1 MAVSLTTYLN
11 NQIKGKGS
19 TLAKEKAKA
28 GKYKSIAAAKKA
40 GALYYT
46 DKNGKVMAAVYA
58 EDLKKAPTKTAAPK
72 KSLRP
77 RARPNNV
84 GSTLATTA
92 EETAEVK
99 KRNAEIKL
107 AERARKNT
115 GPNAAR
121 KKPMAN
127 KNGSG
132 YLKNKN
138 LDATITYKKY
148 QNMSAEEKKAAGLP
162 ISMGQTEKSFNR
174 FMAARKKSKK

>member
-1 MAVSLTTYLN
+1 MSVSLRTYLN
-11 NQIKGKGS
+11 NKIKSKGS
-19 TLAKEKAKA
+19 TIAKEKAKA
-28 GKYKSIAAAKKA
+28 SKYKSISAAKKA

-77 RARPNNV
+77 RARPNNA
-84 GSTLATTA
+84 GSTPAATA

-107 AERARKNT
+107 AERARKDT

-121 KKPMAN
+121 KKRMAN

-138 LDATITYKKY
+138 LDASLTFKKF
-148 QNMSAEEKKAAGLP
+148 QGMTNEEKKAAGLP
-162 ISMGQTEKSFNR
+162 LSMGQTERSFNR
-174 FMAARKKSKK
+174 YMATRKK